1 MNLEGGAMM
10 TKKILVVDDELKMR
24 ILIRDFLRRE
34 GFETMDVSNGEQA
47 IEVFLNNKDISLI
60 ILDVMMPVMNGWE
73 TLQEVRTYS
82 DSVPVLMLT
91 AKSENEDV
99 IKGFQL
105 GSDDYLTKPFHMPIL
120 IERVK
125 ALLRRTSTK
134 EEIILEHLYI
144 DLLGRVVKVDNNVI
158 DLSAKEYELLL
169 FLYEHKNMSISR
181 EEIMKK
187 VWNYDFL
194 GDGRTIDTH
203 IKTLRSKLG
212 EGGEYIKTVRG
223 VGYKFETEEN

>member
-1 MNLEGGAMM
+1 MS
-10 TKKILVVDDELKMR
+10 KKILVVDDELKMR

-34 GFETMDVSNGEQA
+34 GFETIDVSNGEQA
-47 IEVFLNNKDISLI
+47 VDTFLDNKDIDLI

-73 TLQEVRTYS
+73 TLSEIRTYS
-82 DSVPVLMLT
+82 DTVPVLMLT

-125 ALLRRTSTK
+125 ALLRRTKQK
-134 EEIILEHLYI
+134 EEINIGNLYI
-144 DLLGRVVKVDNNVI
+144 DLLGRVVKVNNKVV
-158 DLSAKEYELLL
+158 DLSVKEYELLL
-169 FLYEHKNMSISR
+169 FLYENQNISISR
-181 EEIMKK
+181 EEIMRK

-212 EGGEYIKTVRG
+212 ECGDYIKTVWR
-223 VGYKFETEEN
+223 VGYKFDTKEN

>member
-1 MNLEGGAMM
+1 MS
-10 TKKILVVDDELKMR
+10 KKILVVDDELKMR

-34 GFETMDVSNGEQA
+34 GFETIDVSNGEQA
-47 IEVFLNNKDISLI
+47 VDTFLDNKDIDLI

-73 TLQEVRTYS
+73 TLSEIRTYS
-82 DSVPVLMLT
+82 DTVPVLMLT

-125 ALLRRTSTK
+125 ALLRRTKQK
-134 EEIILEHLYI
+134 EEINIGNLYI
-144 DLLGRVVKVDNNVI
+144 DLLGRVVKVNNKVV
-158 DLSAKEYELLL
+158 DLSVKEYELLL
-169 FLYEHKNMSISR
+169 FLYENQNISISR
-181 EEIMKK
+181 EEIMRK

-212 EGGEYIKTVRG
+212 ECGDYIKTVWG
-223 VGYKFETEEN
+223 VGYKFDTKEN

>member
-1 MNLEGGAMM
+1 MS
-10 TKKILVVDDELKMR
+10 KKILVVDDELKMR

-34 GFETMDVSNGEQA
+34 GFETIDVSNGEQA
-47 IEVFLNNKDISLI
+47 VDTFLDNKDIDLI

-73 TLQEVRTYS
+73 TLSEIRTYS
-82 DSVPVLMLT
+82 DTIPVLMLT

-125 ALLRRTSTK
+125 ALLRRTKQK
-134 EEIILEHLYI
+134 EEINIGNLYI
-144 DLLGRVVKVDNNVI
+144 DLLGRVVKVNNKVV
-158 DLSAKEYELLL
+158 DLSVKEYELLL
-169 FLYEHKNMSISR
+169 FLYENQNISISR
-181 EEIMKK
+181 EEIMRK

-212 EGGEYIKTVRG
+212 ECGDYIKTVWG
-223 VGYKFETEEN
+223 VGYKFDTKEN

>member
-1 MNLEGGAMM
+1 MM

-158 DLSAKEYELLL
+158 DLSVKEYELLL

-212 EGGEYIKTVRG
+212 ESGEYIKTVRG

>member
-1 MNLEGGAMM
+1 M
-10 TKKILVVDDELKMR
+10 TSKKILIVDDEFKMR

-34 GFETMDVSNGEQA
+34 GFDTIDVSNGEQA
-47 IEVFLNNKDISLI
+47 IETFLSNKDICLI
-60 ILDVMMPVMNGWE
+60 ILDVMMPIMNGWE
-73 TLQEVRTYS
+73 TLKEIRNYS
-82 DSVPVLMLT
+82 DSIPVLMLT

-125 ALLRRTSTK
+125 ALLRRTKQK
-134 EEIILEHLYI
+134 EEIVLDNLYI
-144 DLLGRVVKVDNNVI
+144 DLLGRVVKVHNKVV
-158 DLSAKEYELLL
+158 DLSVKEYELLL
-169 FLYEHKNMSISR
+169 FLYEHKNISISR
-181 EEIMKK
+181 EEIMRK

-212 EGGEYIKTVRG
+212 EGGEYIKTVWG

>member
-1 MNLEGGAMM
+1 MS
-10 TKKILVVDDELKMR
+10 KKILVVDDELKMR

-34 GFETMDVSNGEQA
+34 GFETIDVSNGEQA
-47 IEVFLNNKDISLI
+47 VDTFLDNKDIDLI

-73 TLQEVRTYS
+73 TLSEIRTYS
-82 DSVPVLMLT
+82 DTVPVLMLT

-125 ALLRRTSTK
+125 ALLRRTKQK
-134 EEIILEHLYI
+134 EEINIGNLYI
-144 DLLGRVVKVDNNVI
+144 DLLGRVVKVNDKVV
-158 DLSAKEYELLL
+158 DLSVKEYELLL
-169 FLYEHKNMSISR
+169 FLYENQNISISR
-181 EEIMKK
+181 EEIMRK

-212 EGGEYIKTVRG
+212 ECGDYIKTVWG
-223 VGYKFETEEN
+223 VGYKFDTKEN

>member
-1 MNLEGGAMM
+1 MS
-10 TKKILVVDDELKMR
+10 KKILVVDDELKMR

-34 GFETMDVSNGEQA
+34 GFETIDVSNGEQA
-47 IEVFLNNKDISLI
+47 VDTFLDNKDIDLI
-60 ILDVMMPVMNGWE
+60 ILDIMMPVMNGWE
-73 TLQEVRTYS
+73 TLSEIRTYS
-82 DSVPVLMLT
+82 DTVPVLMLT

-125 ALLRRTSTK
+125 ALLRRTKQK
-134 EEIILEHLYI
+134 EEINIGNLYI
-144 DLLGRVVKVDNNVI
+144 DLLGRVVKVNNKVV
-158 DLSAKEYELLL
+158 DLSVKEYELLL
-169 FLYEHKNMSISR
+169 FLYENQNISISR
-181 EEIMKK
+181 EEIMRK

-212 EGGEYIKTVRG
+212 ECGDYIKTVWG
-223 VGYKFETEEN
+223 VGYKFDTKEN

>member
-1 MNLEGGAMM
+1 MS
-10 TKKILVVDDELKMR
+10 KKILVVDDEFKMR

-34 GFETMDVSNGEQA
+34 GFEVIDVSNGQQA
-47 IEVFLNNKDISLI
+47 IETFLNDKEINLI

-73 TLQEVRTYS
+73 TLSEIRTYS
-82 DSVPVLMLT
+82 DSVSVLMLT
-91 AKSENEDV
+91 AKSENEDI

-125 ALLRRTSTK
+125 ALLRRTKQK
-134 EEIILEHLYI
+134 EEVFLGNLYI
-144 DLLGRVVKVDNNVI
+144 NLLGRVVKVNDKVI
-158 DLSAKEYELLL
+158 DLSGKEYELLL
-169 FLYEHKNMSISR
+169 FLYEHQNVSISR
-181 EEIMKK
+181 EEILKK
-187 VWNYDFL
+187 VWNYEFI

-212 EGGEYIKTVRG
+212 ECGEYIKTVWG

>member
-158 DLSAKEYELLL
+158 DLSVKEYELLL

-212 EGGEYIKTVRG
+212 ESGEYIKTVRG

>member
-158 DLSAKEYELLL
+158 DLS
-169 FLYEHKNMSISR
+169 
-181 EEIMKK
+181 
-187 VWNYDFL
+187 
-194 GDGRTIDTH
+194 
-203 IKTLRSKLG
+203 
-212 EGGEYIKTVRG
+212 VR
-223 VGYKFETEEN
+223 

>member
-1 MNLEGGAMM
+1 MS
-10 TKKILVVDDELKMR
+10 KKILVVDDELKMR

-34 GFETMDVSNGEQA
+34 GFETIDVSNGEQA
-47 IEVFLNNKDISLI
+47 IDIFLENKDIDLI
-60 ILDVMMPVMNGWE
+60 ILDVMMPIMDGWE
-73 TLQEVRTYS
+73 TLSEIRTYS
-82 DSVPVLMLT
+82 DTIPVLMLT

-125 ALLRRTSTK
+125 ALLRRTKQK
-134 EEIILEHLYI
+134 EEINIGNLYI
-144 DLLGRVVKVDNNVI
+144 DLLGRVVKINNKVV
-158 DLSAKEYELLL
+158 DLSVKEYELLL
-169 FLYEHKNMSISR
+169 FLYENQNISISR

-203 IKTLRSKLG
+203 IKTLRNKLG
-212 EGGEYIKTVRG
+212 ECGDYIKTVWG
-223 VGYKFETEEN
+223 VGYKFDTKEN